1 MILLLIAEQP
11 QNKIIYGNLK
21 QFVRSEKNNHKLDNQ
36 SKNDPLAMLLYVLI
50 ENRLILRKNVDNKYA
65 PFSES

>member
-50 ENRLILRKNVDNKYA
+50 ENRLI
-65 PFSES
+65 